1 MFVSTSPIH
10 QATQPTRAELSPP
23 KHSINILKWFH
34 HIPVQKHMST
44 CRVSSSKSTLAS
56 RRKRRKKGKQNFS
69 IFLYILHPVLS
80 KWLQVQM
87 LEVSNAWG
95 VTEFSKSC
103 HHWTQFCPPSLLPL
117 PLPLLRST
125 HALIRSFKEQIQFTT
140 IHSPN
145 QRGMVSSQFGKL
157 KETQHQR

>member
-1 MFVSTSPIH
+1 MFVSTAPIH
-10 QATQPTRAELSPP
+10 QATQTTHAELTPP

-34 HIPVQKHMST
+34 YIPVQKHMST
-44 CRVSSSKSTLAS
+44 CRVSSSKSTLTS
-56 RRKRRKKGKQNFS
+56 RRKGGKKGKQSFS
-69 IFLYILHPVLS
+69 IFLDILHPILS

-125 HALIRSFKEQIQFTT
+125 HALVRSFKEQIQFTT
-140 IHSPN
+140 INSPDTKGEWFPPN
-145 QRGMVSSQFGKL
+145 LVS
-157 KETQHQR
+157 